1 MPSNAKDVGCI
12 GDVGVG
18 WEDDDDDY
26 STEVPLDR
34 SRERDPNVSC
44 RMLRKQVAAIFG
56 AQMASDARA
65 HCANQSLYGVGIG
78 CWDVMMMNDY
88 EQSNSMSIYFGSFES
103 DI

>member
-1 MPSNAKDVGCI
+1 M
-12 GDVGVG
+12 
-18 WEDDDDDY
+18 
-26 STEVPLDR
+26 
-34 SRERDPNVSC
+34 
-44 RMLRKQVAAIFG
+44 AAIFG

-88 EQSNSMSIYFGSFES
+88 EQSNSMSIYFGNFES